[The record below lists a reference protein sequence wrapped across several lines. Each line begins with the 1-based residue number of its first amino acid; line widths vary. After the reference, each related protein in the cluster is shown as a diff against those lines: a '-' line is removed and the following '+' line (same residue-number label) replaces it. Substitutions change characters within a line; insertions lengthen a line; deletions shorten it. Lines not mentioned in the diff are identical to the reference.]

1 MKTKLL
7 KLALCAMALL
17 PIGAW
22 ADVDFGTQKTVNT
35 TTTWNFASLSGQVGQ
50 SAYTAITTFDGVKY
64 YLRAGAS
71 NTCEIKDGGSA
82 NSQTFA
88 DGTVVDARYY
98 VSFNTKWSAN
108 PSAMAYAGTDGVK
121 ALSAL
126 AFNIESAGTCYVK
139 IKGTASDQFRIYY
152 TNPDIDNTY
161 TAVQYAS
168 FATGGIDEIAYTA
181 SGPGAIMIT
190 DNTSAFEIYAV
201 RFVPKSEEPKVSQT
215 TTWTFNGLEAGTYK
229 LNKPIAGN
237 SGDKGYMH
245 ASIRSNSSMTVAAN
259 SSNDKFGDDTAV
271 SWTKVV
277 TSAGKM
283 QGLTETTISAAF
295 ESVTGNYFS
304 PGFAFNTSVPGT
316 CYALISSAESKKV
329 RIYHSDG
336 SSTTNVSTTPSGTE
350 ICKLSSGVKAAG
362 TFYVGGVDDA
372 FTIYA
377 VRFVP
382 ATYTLD
388 ITAENGTVTRSPE
401 KSKYDYNEVV
411 TLTAT
416 PAEGYKFVSWS
427 GVDSSE
433 GATATVTMTA
443 DKAVTANFEA
453 YAASVNIGSTGYA
466 TFANLTGSTLA
477 VPEHLTAYGVSDY
490 TASGVTFTPYNVIPA
505 GVGVILKA
513 EEDYESQTYW
523 FDTTE
528 DACTYS
534 GSNFLV
540 PVTEA
545 KTVPAYTDYNL
556 NYIFAQKTKGVGFY
570 RSSGSGTIAAGKA
583 YLSIKDLDV
592 DDRSWSFTAQ
602 SSWASDAAN
611 LYTDAKYSS
620 NAGINWLVLTENSDA
635 GKKAAGYNQYKNKA
649 ALSDVELS
657 ANNLTIS
664 RTKGL
669 YFTNQA
675 ANRLQ
680 IELRNSTTSYIN
692 FPAAGGNTTSVRI
705 PNVKPGHTITINAK
719 ATLAS
724 SASDAGIT
732 TGSVTCTA
740 TSNVTRTG
748 STTPGNFIDNVFT
761 VSNSFEEGSLT
772 FQSSNST
779 HVSINIAS
787 ITIAP
792 TTYPFSGVEQARE
805 FLGFGDDE
813 TTAIEQI
820 ESKKP
825 AIDDDAWYTM
835 QGVKVAQ
842 PTKGLYIHNGKKIVI
857 K

>member
-7 KLALCAMALL
+7 SLL
-17 PIGAW
+17 TLLLVSIGAW

-35 TTTWNFASLSGQVGQ
+35 TTTWNFESLSGQVGQ

-152 TNPDIDNTY
+152 TNPDITDTY
-161 TAVQYAS
+161 TSAQYTS

-181 SGPGAIMIT
+181 PGPGAIMIT

-245 ASIRSNSSMTVAAN
+245 ASIRTNSSMTVAEN

-283 QGLTETTISAAF
+283 QGFTETTISAAF
-295 ESVTGNYFS
+295 ESVTGHYFS

-316 CYALISSAESKKV
+316 CYALISSAASKKV

-336 SSTTNVSTTPSGTE
+336 SSITNVSTIPTGTE
-350 ICKLSSGVKAAG
+350 ICKLSSGVKAVG

-382 ATYTLD
+382 ATYTLK
-388 ITAENGTVTRSPE
+388 INAENGTVSCSPE
-401 KSKYDYNEVV
+401 KTKYNYNDVV

-416 PAEGYKFVSWS
+416 PADGYKFVSWS

-443 DKAVTANFEA
+443 DKDVTANFTKEA
-453 YAASVNIGSTGYA
+453 VVVKWNFEQYMNNVNMFGSSSSQDVIEFTDGLYLHTRDADSDNHKVLAAKATIASDLTENISSQTKTYYRESSYTGLSFKATDPTQRSEIINGTKASANISVNGISYQAPATGTFFYTIYTEASNAHVYSTKNGTETDNSIGKGSKTGIGREFSISVEKDDVVYITTSANPIYLLEAMFVPSSLDATKTTVTFKAVGEGYA
-466 TFANLTGSTLA
+466 TFSSTKNYI
-477 VPEHLTAYGVSDY
+477 VPEGITAYYATSNGS
-490 TASGVTFTPYNVIPA
+490 SGQRVNLSPINSGSVIPA
-505 GVGVILKA
+505 CTGVILYKDGVSA
-513 EEDYESQTYW
+513 EDVDVKMTTTSATAALSTNYLLANIKDYV
-523 FDTTE
+523 
-528 DACTYS
+528 
-534 GSNFLV
+534 L
-540 PVTEA
+540 
-545 KTVPAYTDYNL
+545 PADDGTNYNYTL
-556 NYIFAQKTKGVGFY
+556 AAGPTFMH
-570 RSSGSGTIAAGKA
+570 SSGSGTLAAGKA
-583 YLSIKDLDV
+583 FLRTTENV
-592 DDRSWSFTAQ
+592 TGP
-602 SSWASDAAN
+602 N
-611 LYTDAKYSS
+611 AKL
-620 NAGINWLVLTENSDA
+620 ALIFDGETTGINAIENSELRIENSDA
-635 GKKAAGYNQYKNKA
+635 PMYNLAGQRVSKSYK
-649 ALSDVELS
+649 
-657 ANNLTIS
+657 
-664 RTKGL
+664 
-669 YFTNQA
+669 
-675 ANRLQ
+675 
-680 IELRNSTTSYIN
+680 
-692 FPAAGGNTTSVRI
+692 
-705 PNVKPGHTITINAK
+705 
-719 ATLAS
+719 
-724 SASDAGIT
+724 
-732 TGSVTCTA
+732 
-740 TSNVTRTG
+740 
-748 STTPGNFIDNVFT
+748 
-761 VSNSFEEGSLT
+761 
-772 FQSSNST
+772 
-779 HVSINIAS
+779 
-787 ITIAP
+787 
-792 TTYPFSGVEQARE
+792 GVVIQ
-805 FLGFGDDE
+805 
-813 TTAIEQI
+813 
-820 ESKKP
+820 
-825 AIDDDAWYTM
+825 
-835 QGVKVAQ
+835 
-842 PTKGLYIHNGKKIVI
+842 NGKKFMN